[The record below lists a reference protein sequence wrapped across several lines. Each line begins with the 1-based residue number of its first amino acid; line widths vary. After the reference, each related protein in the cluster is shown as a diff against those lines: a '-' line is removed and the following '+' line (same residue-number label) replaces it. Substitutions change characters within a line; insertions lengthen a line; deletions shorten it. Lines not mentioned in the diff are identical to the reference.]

1 MAIKSSRK
9 LTFVIFKIE
18 KPSQLGPNSPLS
30 SEMNYNVGKFKI
42 FFLLNHFFLSLNIV
56 NILQMNIDDEKS
68 QMDLLKVQKHRK

>member
-1 MAIKSSRK
+1 MFI
-9 LTFVIFKIE
+9 T
-18 KPSQLGPNSPLS
+18 LS
-30 SEMNYNVGKFKI
+30 AEMNYNVGKFKI

>member
-42 FFLLNHFFLSLNIV
+42 FFLLNHFFF
-56 NILQMNIDDEKS
+56 KF
-68 QMDLLKVQKHRK
+68 KHCQYIANEH

>member
-1 MAIKSSRK
+1 MSDMRVKRLILAFEVTSA
-9 LTFVIFKIE
+9 
-18 KPSQLGPNSPLS
+18 LS
-30 SEMNYNVGKFKI
+30 AEMNYNVGKFKI

>member
-1 MAIKSSRK
+1 M
-9 LTFVIFKIE
+9 KIE
-18 KPSQLGPNSPLS
+18 IFQKIQINIRATCALS
-30 SEMNYNVGKFKI
+30 AEMNYNVGKFKI

>member
-1 MAIKSSRK
+1 MAQ
-9 LTFVIFKIE
+9 IF
-18 KPSQLGPNSPLS
+18 SQKFLDQSALS

-42 FFLLNHFFLSLNIV
+42 FFLQNHFFLSLNIV

>member
-1 MAIKSSRK
+1 MKNVPFLFFNVLCFALMITVTAGTQSA
-9 LTFVIFKIE
+9 
-18 KPSQLGPNSPLS
+18 
-30 SEMNYNVGKFKI
+30 EMNYNVGKFKI